1 MQLGLLQVLV
11 EVGQLARLD
20 KIILLSKDDFTSLS
34 FLTYL
39 GALEICVG
47 HLNLELALVH
57 VCHRLY

>member
-20 KIILLSKDDFTSLS
+20 KIILLSKDNKT

-47 HLNLELALVH
+47 DLNLELALVH
-57 VCHRLY
+57 VCHRLYRK